1 MIKYSTGAFLVL
13 AMMAV
18 ALPAASANPFA
29 VWGDFTVVG
38 PLPELDVWLFDT
50 ANTNPSPFPQ
60 PSPIDTSGRYPG
72 KKAGDLTVGQLEDFY
87 STDCPGNDTIAFN
100 LYISGGSTTLSELK
114 VQIDGVA
121 ADSTGTM
128 IFTPGTYGIL
138 SNIDLDSYSSADKI
152 VVSYTA
158 PHGSEDFTEMKLA
171 CVPEPVSMALLGTGF
186 VGMVGLRARKRV
198 K

>member
-1 MIKYSTGAFLVL
+1 MIKFFKAAFLVL
-13 AMMAV
+13 ALMTV
-18 ALPAASANPFA
+18 ALPTATADPNAI
-29 VWGDFTVVG
+29 WGDFTVTE

-72 KKAGDLTVGQLEDFY
+72 NKAGDLTVGQLEDFY
-87 STDCPGNDTIAFN
+87 STYCPGNDTIAFN
-100 LYISGGSTTLSELK
+100 LYISGGFTTFSELK

-121 ADSTGTM
+121 ANSTGPT
-128 IFTPGTYGIL
+128 IFAPGTYGIL
-138 SNIDLDSYSSADKI
+138 SNIDLDSYPSTDNI

-158 PHGSEDFTEMKLA
+158 PHGSENFTQMKLA
-171 CVPEPVSMALLGTGF
+171 CTPEPISIALLGTGF
-186 VGMVGLRARKRV
+186 VGMVGLRLRKRV